1 MTIVK
6 SFSVGNGDMFAIR
19 HASDNFTIID
29 CYLTNDNKDDIL
41 GDIEVLG
48 RGKRVYRFISTHPDE
63 DHILG
68 LELLDAQKEILNFY
82 CVKNQAIKKE
92 IQPKSQASFDK
103 YFKLRNS
110 DKAFYI
116 KQGCS
121 RKWMNIGDNERDGA
135 NIDILFPV
143 RSNKHFQQALIN
155 TENGGSPNNIS
166 PIIKCVCENF
176 TFIWMGDLETNF
188 MEKIENDVDLYKVN
202 VLFAPHH
209 GRDTGKVPKS
219 WLEVLDPDLIII
231 GEAPSEHLN
240 YYNGYNTITQNSA
253 GDITFL
259 LNDSSCKI
267 YVGNPNY
274 STIFQNNGY
283 KTDGIRQPIKIEG
296 NDFIWGYKI
305 LDLVRK
311 D

>member
-6 SFSVGNGDMFAIR
+6 SFSVVNGDMFAIR
-19 HASDNFTIID
+19 HATDNFTIID
-29 CYLTNDNKDDIL
+29 CCLTDNNKDDIL

-48 RGKRVYRFISTHPDE
+48 KSKSIHRFISTHPDK

-82 CVKNQAIKKE
+82 CVENQAIKKE
-92 IQPKSQASFDK
+92 IQPEHKASFDK
-103 YFKLRNS
+103 YFELRDS

-121 RKWMNIGDNERDGA
+121 RKWMNIDDNERGSA

-155 TENGGSPNNIS
+155 ARNGASPNNIS

-188 MEKIENDVDLYKVN
+188 MEKIENDVDLCKVN

-274 STIFQNNGY
+274 STIFQNNNY
-283 KTDGIRQPIKIEG
+283 KTDGIRQSIKIEG
-296 NDFIWGYKI
+296 NDFILRYK
-305 LDLVRK
+305 LNLVRK